1 MIKNTYLAR
10 ENAVSPDSPLVEIS
24 ASEWHR
30 IVEENKNLPLKQ
42 RRFFIVSTIQDGD
55 YIDRMFMECS
65 YEEFRAWNV
74 EKTMSDCNRKAE
86 ADAMIYS
93 LDAEPEKGN
102 FSFLMEALT
111 DNGSMEESVHQ
122 QASLE
127 NLRAAVKAWEPWAY
141 DLFLCYEAG
150 QKRTCTQRLAEKYGI
165 SEQAMRKRKKLFEE
179 FCKNFFQG

>member
-30 IVEENKNLPLKQ
+30 IAEENKSLPIERK
-42 RRFFIVSTIQDGD
+42 RFFIVSTIQDGD
-55 YIDRMFMECS
+55 LIDRMYMETS
-65 YEEFRAWNV
+65 YEEYSAWHIG
-74 EKTMSDCNRKAE
+74 KTMGDCNRKAE
-86 ADAMIYS
+86 ADAKIYS

-122 QASLE
+122 QVSLE
-127 NLRAAVKAWEPWAY
+127 NLRAAVKAWQPWAY

-150 QKRTCTQRLAEKYGI
+150 QKRNCTQILAKKYGI
-165 SEQAMRKRKKLFEE
+165 TERAMRYRKKLFEE
-179 FCKNFFQG
+179 FCKNFFES